1 MQREHIP
8 DVSVIIAVYN
18 AMPYLVECLDSVVNQ
33 SIGIERIEVIAVD
46 DGSTDGSG
54 AELDRYAARHPQM
67 RVVHQA
73 NSGGASAPR
82 NRALD
87 MARGRYVYV
96 VDADDYLGPEA
107 LGRLVG
113 MADSQ
118 DSDVVLGKQ
127 VGLGR
132 VVSDKAYRHAERA
145 DLYTSE
151 VYRSLR
157 SFKLIR
163 RAVLEYNRIRY
174 PEDLWYGEDQV
185 FMTAAYL
192 AARKISVVGDYDCYF
207 LRKRED
213 GGNIT
218 SRPRTAWEN
227 VESID
232 RTMRM
237 VSDAVRDPVGRRRML
252 GRHFRALM
260 QRMTAAAR
268 ARASRPDYAA
278 EVYWRCKAMCEAY
291 WTSDM
296 YGELPH
302 IDRIRM
308 YCFLY
313 GAMEAFE
320 QLAAYNPEKAPPGQ
334 IVDNGRVYRPFPLFR
349 DPAVGLPD
357 GLFEITDTLKVV
369 HRLDSLAWKG
379 NRMRLT
385 GRGYITSLGAGRMT
399 TELALRQRETG
410 VEYLVPVT
418 ACPSSDSVGGPAGP
432 TGFEVVT
439 DPASVDGEPILSGF
453 EVEVDLASVGGEPI
467 LSGFEVEVDL
477 ASVGGGPI
485 PTGTWDLF
493 LNVRTD
499 GVMRPARLGRH
510 AAPGLD
516 RTARR
521 PRVVHQDPA
530 SGTELAA
537 TVFFTAGYD
546 NVSIEVTRRLPL
558 PLPATV
564 PAPAG

>member
-33 SIGIERIEVIAVD
+33 SIGVERIEVIAVD

-87 MARGRYVYV
+87 LARGRYVYV

-107 LGRLVG
+107 LARLVG

-118 DSDVVLGKQ
+118 DGDVVLGRQ

-132 VVSDKAYRHAERA
+132 AVSDKAYRHAESA
-145 DLYTSE
+145 DLYTSG

-185 FMTAAYL
+185 FMTAVYL

-232 RTMRM
+232 RAMRM
-237 VSDAVRDPVGRRRML
+237 VSDAVGDPVGRRRML
-252 GRHFRALM
+252 GRHFRSLL

-268 ARASRPDYAA
+268 TRAGRPDYAA
-278 EVYWRCKAMCEAY
+278 EVLWRSKAMCEAY
-291 WTSDM
+291 WTPDM
-296 YGELPH
+296 YGELSH
-302 IDRIRM
+302 VDRIRM

-320 QLAAYNPEKAPPGQ
+320 QLAAYDPKEAPPGQ
-334 IVDNGRVYRPFPLFR
+334 IVDNGRVYRLFPLFR

-357 GLFEITDTLKVV
+357 ALFEITDTLKVV
-369 HRLDSLAWKG
+369 HRLDSLAWTKG
-379 NRMRLT
+379 NRMRVT
-385 GRGYITSLGAGRMT
+385 GRGYITSLGAGRMG

-418 ACPSSDSVGGPAGP
+418 ACPWTDAAGDPTGP
-432 TGFEVVT
+432 TGFEVET
-439 DPASVDGEPILSGF
+439 DPASVDGAPLLSGF
-453 EVEVDLASVGGEPI
+453 EAEVDFASM
-467 LSGFEVEVDL
+467 D
-477 ASVGGGPI
+477 GGPI
-485 PTGTWDLF
+485 LPGTWDLF

-546 NVSIEVTRRLPL
+546 NLSIEVTRRLPL
-558 PLPATV
+558 PAAV
-564 PAPAG
+564 AAQAG